1 MGKATLS
8 LDGREYVVIPRSDYD
23 RLQGL
28 AALPPYPKADRQGN
42 MPAVEFARASLARK
56 IIRDRMEAHLSQKD
70 LAKRAGIR
78 VETLCRIETGKH
90 TASVPTLKKI
100 ERALGRAKR
109 GARD

>member
-1 MGKATLS
+1 MDKATIS

-28 AALPPYPKADRQGN
+28 ANLPPYPKADKQGN
-42 MPAVEFARASLARK
+42 MPAVEFGRASLARK
-56 IIRDRMEAHLSQKD
+56 IIRARVEAGLSQKD

-90 TASVPTLKKI
+90 TASAPTLRKL
-100 ERALGRAKR
+100 ERALGRT
-109 GARD
+109 